1 MNKNAIAI
9 NLLLCAALGGLIS
22 YFSSILWL
30 TASLWVFAALFING
44 SIAFHEDAQPSGFN
58 NPDGTA
64 APEFAKGWGAFKFL
78 AISVSVSLVAF
89 FLGRFLQIYFSYS
102 SPTIAF
108 ASHSTH

>member
-64 APEFAKGWGAFKFL
+64 APEFANGGALSNSWPFQFL
-78 AISVSVSLVAF
+78 CHLWPSSWV
-89 FLGRFLQIYFSYS
+89 YFSRFTFRIHLQ
-102 SPTIAF
+102 P
-108 ASHSTH
+108 